1 MDFFGHSLAKMTS
14 WRFAQYPSNGLT
26 VPRQSDPYQPRSV
39 TDLAA
44 DEVRRSLHPL
54 GEAERHEVCSVPGSV
69 FRISCILTGTIG
81 TLLRFTHTL
90 SISIFSN
97 SRLPSITH
105 SYGVSTSN
113 EASSQS
119 LIAFSRNSPSLEL
132 IGNRPQCRLE
142 ARGLVG
148 STNPQCLDVIASFDD
163 DLHIQYMGYAALDTL
178 DPKRHSRQL
187 KLN

>member
-1 MDFFGHSLAKMTS
+1 MIRSTLRTRETTLRIVHTGRFPRNKHYNYNLVTMYSLGRRKLAPGRRVMDFFSHSLAKMTS

-54 GEAERHEVCSVPGSV
+54 GEAERHEVCSVPDSV

-81 TLLRFTHTL
+81 TLLRYTHTL

-105 SYGVSTSN
+105 SYWCC
-113 EASSQS
+113 
-119 LIAFSRNSPSLEL
+119 
-132 IGNRPQCRLE
+132 RPPTRPPRR
-142 ARGLVG
+142 A
-148 STNPQCLDVIASFDD
+148 
-163 DLHIQYMGYAALDTL
+163 
-178 DPKRHSRQL
+178 
-187 KLN
+187 